1 MIKYLLESYKA
12 FPLMQTEDFIKLI
25 YQAEYGCEHMLDTN
39 TENRLKEEC
48 MQLPS
53 SSISQPIFD
62 TISKD
67 LVRVNLLPYANMGY
81 SLSTLSDMMKSVKCS
96 GSIEGLERRLSQFIQ
111 LVEQHRID
119 LPVYSVKRTV
129 TKYREDGYG
138 YIRHSSAYRMNYQP
152 HYRVV
157 SKMHAQLLPVIASI
171 DRMLYHKMNI
181 IVAIDGNS
189 CSGKSFYATA
199 LSNYYNNCNIIHCDD
214 FFLPPDM
221 RSKQRLDQVGGN
233 IHYERLKQVLTSV
246 TRDAPFVYQAYNCH
260 SNGYSDISI
269 EPKRLTIV
277 EGSYSLHSQLTNFY
291 SLGIVLSVDAIEQ
304 RYRVS
309 VREDRDSYCNYI
321 NKWIPLENKYLNT
334 LCDKDYIRINTSLVQ
349 Y

>member
-1 MIKYLLESYKA
+1 MIKYLLDSYRA
-12 FPLMQTEDFIKLI
+12 FPLMQVEDFIKQI

-39 TENRLKEEC
+39 TENRLTEEC
-48 MQLPS
+48 RQMHSPVVAQQL
-53 SSISQPIFD
+53 FD
-62 TISKD
+62 TISSN
-67 LVRVNLLPYANMGY
+67 LVRVNLSAYCQNSY
-81 SLSTLSDMMKSVKCS
+81 SLSTLADMMKSVPCS
-96 GSIEGLERRLSQFIQ
+96 GSVEGLERRLSQLLQ
-111 LVEQHRID
+111 LVEDHRID
-119 LPVYSVKRTV
+119 LPVYAVKRALSQ
-129 TKYREDGYG
+129 YRAGGYG
-138 YIRHSSAYRMNYQP
+138 ALHHSTAYRLNYQP

-189 CSGKSFYATA
+189 CSGKSFYANA

-221 RSKQRLDQVGGN
+221 RTADRLDSVGGN
-233 IHYERLKQVLTSV
+233 IHYERLRQVLTNV
-246 TRDAPFVYQAYNCH
+246 TKDMPFVYQAYNCH
-260 SNGYSDISI
+260 TNSYSDIAI

-277 EGSYSLHSQLTNFY
+277 EGSYSLHSQLSNFY
-291 SLGIVLSVDAIEQ
+291 SMGIVLSVDPNEQ

-309 VREDRDSYCNYI
+309 VRESADSYHNYI
-321 NKWIPLENKYLNT
+321 NKWIPLENKYMST
-334 LCDKDYIRINTSLVQ
+334 LKDKQYIYIDTSQVK